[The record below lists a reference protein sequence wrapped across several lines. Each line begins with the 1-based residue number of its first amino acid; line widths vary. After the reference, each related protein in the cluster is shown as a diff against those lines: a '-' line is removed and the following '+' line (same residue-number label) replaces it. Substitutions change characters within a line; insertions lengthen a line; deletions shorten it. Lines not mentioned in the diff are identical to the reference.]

1 MDVCRRRPTAAARRR
16 RRFAQ
21 GHRRHCRRRHC
32 RRRLRWPSSSPL
44 GTADASAAAARRR
57 RRRFAQGRRCRH
69 YVAATVVVVSAGC
82 RRCRNRRRRR
92 RRLRSP
98 PPTPPLRPDARRRRR
113 RQFAQ
118 GLRARFDVALGQ
130 RAATSCCARRP
141 TLRCHAYAIAA
152 TTGPC
157 RRHAA
162 PNLPTAAATP
172 FVGRTNARTNYEP

>member
-69 YVAATVVVVSAGC
+69 YVAATVVVVSAGR
-82 RRCRNRRRRR
+82 RRCRNRRRR